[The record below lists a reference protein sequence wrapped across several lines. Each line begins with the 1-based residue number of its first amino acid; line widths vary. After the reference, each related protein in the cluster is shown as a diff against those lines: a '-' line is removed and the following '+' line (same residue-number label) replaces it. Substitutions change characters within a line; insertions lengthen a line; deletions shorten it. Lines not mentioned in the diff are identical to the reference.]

1 MLALALFATL
11 AIDSKELKSVEARK
25 NFWSFRPVARPEAG
39 SIDDLA
45 SAGAEADRRTL
56 IRRAT
61 LDLTGLPPTFAEVRA
76 FLADRSPNA
85 YEKLVDRLMATPAY
99 GERWAQRWLDV
110 VRYADTNGFE
120 LDAERTHAW
129 RYRDYVIRS
138 FDANKPFDRFLK
150 EQIAGDELYPGDD
163 EALIATGFHRAGPQ
177 HLVGGN
183 QDEELNRQEVLIE
196 MNAGVGGVF
205 LGLTVQCARCH
216 NHKFDPILQADY
228 YRLSAIFAGTEG
240 RDVSI
245 ATAGDWASHA
255 IERWEWERR
264 MAPVNSAISDI
275 EKPYRE
281 RLRAEKRENLPAELK
296 AALAIPI
303 ERRTPE
309 QKTLAKNAQDQSS
322 PSWDEVLAALSPTDR
337 EKRTALRKKLHDL
350 ELDEPP
356 PPPHAYA
363 AVNTG
368 KPHPTHILKVGDH
381 KMKLGTVEPGV
392 PTVLALSLGDSTG
405 GEVTRDAAGRR
416 SQLANWLASPSH
428 PLTARVFVNRMWQ
441 FRMGEGIVATPNDFG
456 ALGARPTNPKLLDW
470 LASEFV
476 EGGWDVK
483 ALDRK
488 ILLSRAYRAVR
499 PAKRRVDA
507 EVLRDSILAVTGQLN
522 AKRFGPPVKTP
533 LEPEVYDLIFTEY
546 EADNLWPLPRDPREI
561 RRRTI
566 YLLNKRTVRLPLLAN
581 FDHPDA
587 MSSCP
592 QRAESTHAL
601 QALSMLNS
609 DFMTLAADALA
620 GKLGKA
626 DPVRDAYRLALARDP
641 RPVERTMAREF
652 FAKGGTPVDF
662 ALALLNRNEFVYV
675 P

>member
-1 MLALALFATL
+1 MLELALLAAL
-11 AIDSKELKSVEARK
+11 AIDPKDLKSLEARK
-25 NFWSFRPVARPEAG
+25 NFWSFRPLARPEAS
-39 SIDDLA
+39 SIDELTKA
-45 SAGAEADRRTL
+45 AAPADRRTL

-61 LDLTGLPPTFAEVRA
+61 LDITGLPPTFAEVQA

-85 YEKLVDRLMATPAY
+85 YEKLIDRLMATPQY

-138 FDANKPFDRFLK
+138 FNASKPFDRFLK

-196 MNAGVGGVF
+196 MNAGVGSVF

-245 ATAGDWASHA
+245 ASSGDWAAHA

-264 MAPVNSAISDI
+264 IAPVNAAIAEI

-281 RLRAEKRENLPAELK
+281 RLRAEKREALPADLK
-296 AALAIPI
+296 AALAIPR
-303 ERRTPE
+303 EKRTPE
-309 QKTLAKNAQDQSS
+309 QQTLAKNAQDQST
-322 PSWDEVLAALSPTDR
+322 PSWDEVLAALSPADR
-337 EKRTALRKKLHDL
+337 EKRTALRKKLHDI

-363 AVNTG
+363 AVNNG
-368 KPHPTHILKVGDH
+368 KPHATHILKVGDH

-392 PTVLALSLGDSTG
+392 PTVLALALGGAAG
-405 GEVTRDAAGRR
+405 GEVTREASGRR

-441 FRMGEGIVATPNDFG
+441 FRLGEGIVRTPNDFG
-456 ALGARPTNPKLLDW
+456 ALGERPTNPKLLDW

-476 EGGWDVK
+476 ASGWDIK
-483 ALDRK
+483 KLDRQ
-488 ILLSRAYRAVR
+488 ILLSGAYRAVR
-499 PAKRRVDA
+499 PVKRRIDA

-522 AKRFGPPVKTP
+522 TKMFGPPVKTP

-546 EADNLWPLPRDPREI
+546 EADNLWPLPRDPREMQ
-561 RRRTI
+561 RRTI
-566 YLLNKRTVRLPLLAN
+566 YLLNKRTVRLPMLAN

-609 DFMTLAADALA
+609 DFMTRAADTLAA
-620 GKLGKA
+620 KLGKA
-626 DPVRDAYRLALARDP
+626 DPVRDAYRLTLARDP
-641 RPVERTMAREF
+641 RPVERTMARDF
-652 FAKGGTPVDF
+652 FAKGGTLADF
-662 ALALLNRNEFVYV
+662 SLALLNRHEFVYV